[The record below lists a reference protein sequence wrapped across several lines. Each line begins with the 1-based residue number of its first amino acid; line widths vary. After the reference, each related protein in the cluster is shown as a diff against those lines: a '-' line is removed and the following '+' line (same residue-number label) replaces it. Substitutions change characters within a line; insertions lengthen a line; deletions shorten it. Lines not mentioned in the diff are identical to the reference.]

1 MNQLIILLGLLVLF
15 TYYGG
20 KHVPKLLKDNK
31 KNMVVIVSVLL
42 FAILFKRRETVEG
55 LCFSDN
61 PESDREALENIRGMC
76 RSARDPNGD
85 IIMDNL
91 TDDCMC
97 AFKYYVSQ
105 CNNGSA
111 VDTAWWNS
119 RDPENAAKLLEL
131 RNTIGE
137 GSPAT
142 MATIEEIYEY
152 IENERP
158 TCRRKPVGRPDAPD
172 GSVPDTESNMDL
184 PICEDDPNWYAYQR
198 SSQSDALGYGFPE
211 RGCDSHS
218 TSDCT
223 ADSFLSGPPGQ
234 TQQRGEPGF
243 WGMRDHCEL
252 KCSRHLV
259 DALGDPSCRLPDN
272 DEVPVPRDWPLVN
285 ECEIDR
291 TYVSTDSDRPGGST
305 SANRCVCPEG
315 TRVRGASGT
324 GFLASMS
331 WSCRR

>member
-31 KNMVVIVSVLL
+31 KNVVVIVSVLL
-42 FAILFKRRETVEG
+42 FAILFKGRETVEG
-55 LCFSDN
+55 LCLGND
-61 PESDREALENIRGMC
+61 ESDREALENIREMC
-76 RSARDPNGD
+76 LSAKDRNGD

-91 TDDCMC
+91 SGDCMC
-97 AFKYYVSQ
+97 AFKHYVSN
-105 CNNGSA
+105 CGDGRAIDS
-111 VDTAWWNS
+111 TWWQS
-119 RDPENAAKLLEL
+119 RSPEKATKLLEL

-137 GSPAT
+137 TNSPAS
-142 MATIEEIYEY
+142 MASIEEIYEY
-152 IENERP
+152 IEGEDP
-158 TCRRKPVGRPDAPD
+158 TCSRKPVGTPNAP
-172 GSVPDTESNMDL
+172 ESLPTDL
-184 PICEDDPNWYAYQR
+184 PICEDDPNWYAYIR

-211 RGCDSHS
+211 QGCESHS

-223 ADSFLSGPPGQ
+223 SDSSLSGPPGQ
-234 TQQRGEPGF
+234 TPELGEPGF

-252 KCSRHLV
+252 KCSRHLA

-272 DEVPVPRDWPLVN
+272 DEDPVPRDWPLVN

-315 TRVRGASGT
+315 TQVRRATGT
-324 GFLASMS
+324 GLRASMS